1 MGAVRRWKV
10 ANVGIRGDGSCEK
23 MEGGKCGNKR
33 RWQL

>member
-1 MGAVRRWKV
+1 MAAVRIWKV
-10 ANVGIRGDGSCEK
+10 VNVGIGRDGSCEK